1 MATRLPLLFLKV
13 VRWTFRERSFSS
25 FSFKDSKIFSSSQ
38 TRALC
43 KNIKKKN
50 PSAFSV
56 AQVMT
61 MRSKQRIAS
70 EILNHSWIMNTW
82 HTNGKL
88 MNLAILLE
96 KASRPSQRIENS
108 SYRFRKSEQIMN
120 DKRKIVVTE
129 RRNQFQRKS
138 KRKTEHRMF
147 QDQCRRWRSW
157 FAPQLELMVRVE
169 WKHLLTNAGSKKI
182 FLSCFL
188 ESFSA
193 LDVALLAAHQQPHI
207 T

>member
-13 VRWTFRERSFSS
+13 VRWTFLERSFSS

-108 SYRFRKSEQIMN
+108 SYVSISEIGTNYEWWKKNCCYGAEKSISTEIQAENRTQNVSRSMPQMKIMICATTRI
-120 DKRKIVVTE
+120 D
-129 RRNQFQRKS
+129 
-138 KRKTEHRMF
+138 
-147 QDQCRRWRSW
+147 
-157 FAPQLELMVRVE
+157 
-169 WKHLLTNAGSKKI
+169 GSRGM
-182 FLSCFL
+182 
-188 ESFSA
+188 ETSA
-193 LDVALLAAHQQPHI
+193 D
-207 T
+207 